1 MNYQF
6 QSEFNDLMS
15 NIRHHNDIIDST
27 ANVEKINHKKF
38 NLTQSI
44 ETKQNLQVSNLN
56 YGIQSK
62 KSETSKK
69 DDNKS
74 KYYNS
79 IEDVIKLEN
88 KNKTWKELD
97 LYYKKKYV
105 ADYLKKIGNLYQLD
119 EMVLSNMR
127 ITLFNALHNKELRR
141 NSDVDFDI
149 QSKEINKINQ
159 LVYDDG
165 KLKYHSLKKKKSTNV
180 ERGEYVKKSYLKRQL
195 QLYSN
200 K

>member
-27 ANVEKINHKKF
+27 TNVEKISHKKF

-165 KLKYHSLKKKKSTNV
+165 TLKYHSLKKKKSTNV